1 MTHSN
6 TDSFYT
12 SKEFHTFFEN
22 SPRSLV
28 LKADAPRFTILAVS
42 DTYLNLV
49 HKQRRE
55 ILGKG
60 LFEAFPGSEGDPS
73 EQNSVQSSFM
83 RVIATRVPDELPIF
97 KYEIVVDNTG
107 RKETHYW
114 TNLNEPILDE
124 EGNVAYLINTTT
136 NITGRIRLEQAVEE
150 SEARFRIMAE
160 GTNIYIAMAD
170 QESNAIYFNQAWS
183 RLTGRT
189 VEDLMAYSWVDLL
202 HPEDKDRYLKIYLD
216 AFKVKGPFHGDF
228 RILNKDGEYRWL
240 LADGSARWHT
250 DGSFAGYVS
259 ASIDITEQKQS
270 EQRKNDFISM
280 VSHELKTPLT
290 SMKSFVQ
297 VLQRKA
303 QKDGD
308 ELTVSMLDKADK
320 QVSRMTRLINGFL
333 NLSRLESAGIFI
345 DCKHVDLAELI
356 KEAKEDALAHISS
369 HQVVFAPVEPTI
381 VNADPDKIA
390 QVIQNLIS
398 NAAKYSTPG
407 STIQVACVAQDGK
420 AVISVKDEGQGIC
433 KEDLPKLFE
442 RYYRVENN
450 ESRHIAGFGIG
461 LYLCCEIIKR
471 HEGNIWAESELGN
484 GSTFYFSIPTV
495 Y

>member
-1 MTHSN
+1 M
-6 TDSFYT
+6 
-12 SKEFHTFFEN
+12 
-22 SPRSLV
+22 V

-42 DTYLNLV
+42 DNYLNLV
-49 HKQRRE
+49 HKQRGE

-83 RVIATRVPDELPIF
+83 RVITTREPDELPIF

-107 RKETHYW
+107 KKETHYW
-114 TNLNEPILDE
+114 TNLNEPIFDE
-124 EGNVAYLINTTT
+124 EGNVADLINTTT

-160 GTNIYIAMAD
+160 GTNIFIAMAD
-170 QESNAIYFNQAWS
+170 QESNAIYFNRAWS
-183 RLTGRT
+183 RLTGRS
-189 VEDLMAYSWVDLL
+189 VEDLMAYGWVDLL
-202 HPEDKDRYLKIYLD
+202 HPEDKERYLKIYLD

-290 SMKSFVQ
+290 SIKSFVQ

-320 QVSRMTRLINGFL
+320 QVSRMTTLINGFL
-333 NLSRLESAGIFI
+333 NVSRLESAQIFI
-345 DCKHVDLAELI
+345 DYKHFDLAELI
-356 KEAKEDALAHISS
+356 KETEEDTLAHISS
-369 HQVVFAPVEPTI
+369 HKVVFAPVEPTI
-381 VNADPDKIA
+381 VNADRDKIA

-398 NAAKYSTPG
+398 NAAKYSPQS
-407 STIQVACVAQDGK
+407 STIQVACTTQDGK
-420 AVISVKDEGQGIC
+420 AVVSVKDEGRGIS
-433 KEDLPKLFE
+433 ETDLPKLFE
-442 RYYRVENN
+442 RYYRVESDEN
-450 ESRHIAGFGIG
+450 RHIAGFGIG
-461 LYLCCEIIKR
+461 LYLSGEIIKR
-471 HEGNIWAESELGN
+471 HDGEIWAESKVDE
-484 GSTFYFSIPTV
+484 GSTFYFTLPV
-495 Y
+495 